1 MSVELLSALVLVPT
15 AGVVATLFAVMW
27 RERRSADDARTA
39 VIAGGL
45 VAAWAVAA
53 SVFAAR
59 GGFLQVDSRSV
70 PPVGIAFVSLLV
82 AATVALW
89 RSASLRRL
97 LTNQKNLIRLQVWR
111 LEGAVFLSLMFAGQL
126 PALFALPAG
135 VGDMLVG
142 ATAFWVASRIDQP
155 GGKRRAVLFN
165 VLGLTDLI
173 VAVTLGV
180 TTNRGPAQLFLTTP
194 SSTLLTQFPLTLV
207 PTFLVPLV
215 LVLHVI
221 SLRQMIDGRW
231 AAESDRGLTP
241 PLLTSSAPRG

>member
-1 MSVELLSALVLVPT
+1 MSDAPQTTPAT
-15 AGVVATLFAVMW
+15 AA
-27 RERRSADDARTA
+27 
-39 VIAGGL
+39 IAGGL
-45 VAAWAVAA
+45 LAAWAVAA

-59 GGFLQVDSRSV
+59 GGFLQVDGQSV
-70 PPVGIAFVSLLV
+70 PPVGIAFASLLA
-82 AATVALW
+82 AATLALW

-97 LTNQKNLIRLQVWR
+97 LTNQKDLIRLQVWR
-111 LEGAVFLSLMFAGQL
+111 LEGAVFLLLMFTGQL

-135 VGDMLVG
+135 VGDVLVG
-142 ATAFWVASRIDQP
+142 ATAFWVAGRIDQP
-155 GGKRRAVLFN
+155 GGKRRAILFN

-215 LVLHVI
+215 LILHVI
-221 SLRQMIDGRW
+221 SLRQLVAGSW
-231 AAESDRGLTP
+231 AAGSDQGQTGVKPGFDPRLTP
-241 PLLTSSAPRG
+241 V

>member
-15 AGVVATLFAVMW
+15 VGVIASLFAVMW

-39 VIAGGL
+39 VIAGGVL
-45 VAAWAVAA
+45 AAWAGAV

-59 GGFLQVDSRSV
+59 GGFLQVDGQTV
-70 PPVGIAFVSLLV
+70 PPVGIAFVSLL
-82 AATVALW
+82 AAAALALW

-97 LTNQKNLIRLQVWR
+97 LTNQKDLIRLQVWR
-111 LEGAVFLSLMFAGQL
+111 LEGAVFLLLMFTGQL

-135 VGDMLVG
+135 IGDVLVG
-142 ATAFWVASRIDQP
+142 ATAFWVAKRIDHP
-155 GGKRRAVLFN
+155 GGKRRTVLFN

-180 TTNRGPAQLFLTTP
+180 TTNRGPAQLFLTAP

-215 LVLHVI
+215 LILHVV
-221 SLRQMIDGRW
+221 SLRQLIAGSW
-231 AAESDRGLTP
+231 AEGSDRSLTP
-241 PLLTSSAPRG
+241 RLLTSSTLRE